1 MRKLVN
7 HVPPWEEEERQNQ
20 LWLQCNAY
28 NWLWLPLVN
37 RYIAEELCLCI
48 TIRDY
53 RDASWF
59 FFTAQRLY
67 MHMYIYIQYLDS
79 GKTLQLWTLAVGDF
93 GK

>member
-1 MRKLVN
+1 MY
-7 HVPPWEEEERQNQ
+7 HYQN
-20 LWLQCNAY
+20 
-28 NWLWLPLVN
+28 
-37 RYIAEELCLCI
+37 

-67 MHMYIYIQYLDS
+67 KYMYMYIYIQYLDS